1 MKTVFVVLSHTLT
14 EAQITDLNA
23 DQIILLSD
31 VNSEL
36 AAQCSQIDPASSLE
50 DVQELA
56 AKVVAEAVKAEA
68 THFVCQGEPCLALW
82 ANLFAS
88 TESDARVALPLIEPL
103 LDDSDMVSSLFGSKT
118 SWCIIHE
125 NLGTKG
131 LTCLQSTTARSA
143 VESTDPVTGEI
154 FKKSVFK
161 HVQWRNMF

>member
-14 EAQITDLNA
+14 QEQIEDLGEAEV
-23 DQIILLSD
+23 ILLSD
-31 VNSEL
+31 VSPEL
-36 AAQCSQIDPASSLE
+36 AAQCRQIDPGFSLE

-88 TESDARVALPLIEPL
+88 GEAKNSPVKRFLAGKVQISFFSYGDGYLF
-103 LDDSDMVSSLFGSKT
+103 SSLQHLDEKYNFFIK
-118 SWCIIHE
+118 
-125 NLGTKG
+125 
-131 LTCLQSTTARSA
+131 CLQSTTARTA
-143 VESTDPVTGEI
+143 VEQADPKTGEV

-161 HVQWRNMF
+161 HVQWRELF